1 MSHDHFRLPIDAL
14 WRILV
19 SMVALTEED
28 VAAIQAAYHESGELS
43 AAAEV
48 RKRFRAIQGERAREW
63 ARMIAAWRPIE
74 VSPRQHKS
82 A

>member
-1 MSHDHFRLPIDAL
+1 MSRDHFRLPIGAPCAM
-14 WRILV
+14 LV

-48 RKRFRAIQGERAREW
+48 RKRFQAIQGERAREW

-74 VSPRQHKS
+74 AKPKQPKR